1 MCYNT
6 NMKDNE
12 LRIERRRLVS
22 NGDETVDISM
32 LSGNNTL
39 VSLAMTAFD
48 GGGGGNNPL
57 ISRLYTKSNLCVEK
71 LRSKSLRVSLNRHSE
86 RSEESV
92 YSRHE
97 NDAYC
102 AAQKGNKIGICGGFR
117 KM

>member
-1 MCYNT
+1 
-6 NMKDNE
+6 MKDNE

-32 LSGNNTL
+32 LSRCNTP

-48 GGGGGNNPL
+48 GGGGNNPL

-102 AAQKGNKIGICGGFR
+102 AAQQGNKIGICGGFR

>member
-32 LSGNNTL
+32 LSRNNTP

-48 GGGGGNNPL
+48 GGGGQQSFNIKAL
-57 ISRLYTKSNLCVEK
+57 HQI
-71 LRSKSLRVSLNRHSE
+71 
-86 RSEESV
+86 
-92 YSRHE
+92 
-97 NDAYC
+97 
-102 AAQKGNKIGICGGFR
+102 
-117 KM
+117 